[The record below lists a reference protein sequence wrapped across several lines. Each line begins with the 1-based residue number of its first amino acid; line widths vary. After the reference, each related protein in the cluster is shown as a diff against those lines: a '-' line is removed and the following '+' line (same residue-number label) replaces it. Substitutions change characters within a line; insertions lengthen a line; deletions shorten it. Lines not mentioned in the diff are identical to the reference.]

1 MTDAR
6 GEAFAAE
13 RFRETGRRVVDALA
27 DYLARAAGADPALP
41 VLPAVSPEV
50 MVRAWSA
57 PPTEAG
63 GADALEILGRAIE
76 GSNHLHHPGYV
87 GHQVSAPLPLAA
99 LAELASALLN
109 NGMAVYETGPAAT
122 AIERA
127 VVRFLADRAG
137 LPPSADGVLTSGGSA
152 GNLTALLAARQARAG
167 FDVWRRG
174 LHAGPPLALLVSE
187 QAHYCVR
194 RAAGIMGLGEDGVF
208 LVPTDER
215 FRMRPDALPAALEAA
230 RAAGRAPFAVV
241 ASAGST
247 ATGAHDPLPEIA
259 DFCAARGLWLHVDAA
274 HGASALLSPRL
285 APRLA
290 GIERADSIVW
300 DAHKMAMMP
309 ALATAVLYRDGARSF
324 GAFAQEAS
332 YLFDGVDPAAE
343 WWNLGGRTLE
353 CTKRMMGLPLWVAL
367 HVYGT
372 RFFAEHVERTY
383 DLARW
388 LAARLRAEPDF
399 EVAHEP
405 DANIL
410 CFRHRPDGER
420 DLDALQPLLRRR
432 VNEGGGAYLV
442 QTRLRGATWLRV
454 TLIGPATSPADL
466 ERLVAAIRAAV

>member
-1 MTDAR
+1 MN
-6 GEAFAAE
+6 AFAAE
-13 RFRETGRRVVDALA
+13 GFRAEGRRFVDALA
-27 DYLARAAGADPALP
+27 DYLARAERTDPALP
-41 VLPAVSPEV
+41 VLPAIAPAD
-50 MVRAWSA
+50 MVRAWAA
-57 PPTEAG
+57 PPRDEG
-63 GADALEILGRAIE
+63 GADPLELLGRAIA

-87 GHQVSAPLPLAA
+87 GHQVSAPLPLGA

-137 LPPSADGVLTSGGSA
+137 LPAAADGVLTSGGSA
-152 GNLTALLAARQARAG
+152 GNLTALLAARQSRAG
-167 FDVWRRG
+167 FDVWRHG
-174 LHAGPPLALLVSE
+174 LHGGPPLAILVSE

-194 RAAGIMGLGEDGVF
+194 RAAAIMGLGEDGV
-208 LVPTDER
+208 VPVACDDR
-215 FRMRPDALPAALEAA
+215 FRLRPDALAPALSAA
-230 RAAGRAPFAVV
+230 RAAGRTVIAVV

-247 ATGAHDPLPEIA
+247 ATGAHDPLADVA
-259 DFCAARGLWLHVDAA
+259 DFCATEGLWLHVDAA

-285 APRLA
+285 APRLG
-290 GIERADSIVW
+290 GIERADSVVW

-324 GAFAQEAS
+324 SAFAQEAS

-367 HVYGT
+367 HVHGT
-372 RFFAEHVERTY
+372 RFFAAHVERTY
-383 DLARW
+383 DLAAW
-388 LAARLRAEPDF
+388 LAERLRAEPDF

-410 CFRHRPDGER
+410 CFRHRPAGCG

-432 VNEGGGAYLV
+432 VNEAGRFYLV

-454 TLIGPATSPADL
+454 TLIGPATSREDL